1 MSQQEQDLPRF
12 VQIIGRCKTLVAT
25 MAAVG
30 LLAGIVFAALNAP
43 VFTSRAL
50 LAVAPT
56 CPAGAICGGP
66 AFLPA
71 YNQAELL
78 KELPA
83 GVQINAVT
91 EEILSVSAV
100 AGTAAQAE
108 AAADAAARSYIA
120 YVGSQSYFGQQG
132 PAQMLYPATRA
143 TATVPPKRLFIG
155 ALLGAA
161 FGALLGV
168 MAALA
173 GSRTTIDPPPAPQGL
188 DDADVDWGAGRE
200 AKYAL
205 TGLSLAALGQEY
217 ARQRDRAGPGA
228 E

>member
-120 YVGSQSYFGQQG
+120 YADSLSSPGWQA
-132 PAQMLYPATRA
+132 PAPLLEPAT
-143 TATVPPKRLFIG
+143 TATGTPPLQRLRAD
-155 ALLGAA
+155 ALLGAV
-161 FGALLGV
+161 FGALLGIIT
-168 MAALA
+168 ALA
-173 GSRTTIDPPPAPQGL
+173 SSGATIDPVAAPRGFDVGEGKGASWPGGQLLIGRDPRLSSWPGSPP
-188 DDADVDWGAGRE
+188 
-200 AKYAL
+200 
-205 TGLSLAALGQEY
+205 S
-217 ARQRDRAGPGA
+217 
-228 E
+228 